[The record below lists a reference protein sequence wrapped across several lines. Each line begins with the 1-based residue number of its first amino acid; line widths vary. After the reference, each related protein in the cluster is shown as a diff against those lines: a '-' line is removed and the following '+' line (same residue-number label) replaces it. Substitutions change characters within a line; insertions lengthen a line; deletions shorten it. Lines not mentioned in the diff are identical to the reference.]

1 MNSVKV
7 LFVTGLAVA
16 GAMVVADLAQAQT
29 VVANGAGSSA
39 GRQYAGLTPAFVCD
53 PPPHVPTFFRS
64 HENPPN
70 RTEWQ
75 CLRGGVPHVYR
86 YSASASAD
94 GYTKLPSGATATA
107 PYLDLNACPA
117 TSSAQ
122 VGGRTVNQAICGSS
136 ATPAPSVNLVVHFG
150 ASDVKPSSFN
160 AAAGGAVISPPA
172 AGHLTATP
180 IVAVPFSIVV
190 GGGVTGANGVDP
202 LKNLTQLEVRQ
213 ILSGDV
219 EAFGGDWVSLGHNT
233 NSGNKAIV
241 VCHRTVI
248 SGTLAALNQTV
259 MQAPFAFQGI
269 NPIAS
274 PTNIFNASSSNV
286 KTCVENNQNS
296 IGYIDSDTVPNLLNG
311 AYQVALDGFLP
322 SNPGLGAGIAK
333 TRDLRCGKYAYWTDW
348 VIVTRN
354 GGVEVAPTNAVAGT
368 NNAITAYRTAA
379 IDHNPLPE
387 FWGATNDMFV
397 AKNDDKGPHLF
408 LPTNGNGIA
417 ASSVCGN
424 TGSIQ

>member
-1 MNSVKV
+1 MNSAKV

-16 GAMVVADLAQAQT
+16 GAVLAADLAQAQT
-29 VVANGAGSSA
+29 VVANGTGSSA
-39 GRQYAGLTPAFVCD
+39 GRQYAALVPAFVCD
-53 PPPHVPTFFRS
+53 GNTTPTFFRS

-86 YSASASAD
+86 YSATGSAE
-94 GYTKLPSGATATA
+94 GYTKLPNGATATA
-107 PYLDLNACPA
+107 AYLDLNACPA
-117 TSSAQ
+117 TAPAT

-136 ATPAPSVNLVVHFG
+136 ATPAPSVNLPVHFG
-150 ASDVKPSSFN
+150 AADVKPSSLN
-160 AAAGGAVISPPA
+160 VSANGETQSPPP
-172 AGHLTATP
+172 AGHLTPTP
-180 IVAVPFSIVV
+180 IVAVPFAIVV
-190 GGGVTGANGVDP
+190 GGGVRGANGVDL

-213 ILSGDV
+213 ILAGDV
-219 EAFGGDWVSLGHNT
+219 EGFGGDWVTLGHNT

-259 MQAPFAFQGI
+259 MQAPFAFPGI

-286 KTCVENNQNS
+286 KTCVENNPNS
-296 IGYIDSDTVPNLLNG
+296 IGYIDSDTVPNLLNS

-322 SNPGLGAGIAK
+322 SNPTLGAGIAK
-333 TRDLRCGKYAYWTDW
+333 TRDLRCGKYAYWSDW

-354 GGVEVAPTNAVAGT
+354 SGVEVAPTNAVPGT
-368 NNAITAYRTAA
+368 NAAITAFRDAA
-379 IDHNPLPE
+379 INNNPLPD

-408 LPTNGNGIA
+408 LPTNGNGVA
-417 ASSVCGN
+417 ASSVCAN

>member
-1 MNSVKV
+1 MTSLKTF
-7 LFVTGLAVA
+7 FVAGLALVSTLL
-16 GAMVVADLAQAQT
+16 VADLAQAQT
-29 VVANGAGSSA
+29 VVVNGAGSSA
-39 GRQYAGLTPAFVCD
+39 GRQYAALTPAFVCD
-53 PPPHVPTFFRS
+53 AGSTPTFYRS

-94 GYTKLPSGATATA
+94 GYTKLPNGATQTA
-107 PYLDLNACPA
+107 AYLDINACPPTSTA
-117 TSSAQ
+117 T

-136 ATPAPSVNLVVHFG
+136 TTPAPSVNLVVHFG
-150 ASDVKPSSFN
+150 ASDTKPSSFN
-160 AAAGGAVISPPA
+160 AAANGQVISPPT

-190 GGGVTGANGVDP
+190 GGNVRGQNGVSP
-202 LKNLTQLEVRQ
+202 LLNLTQLEVRQ

-219 EAFGGDWVSLGHNT
+219 EAFGGNWQTLGHNT
-233 NSGNKAIV
+233 TTADKTIV
-241 VCHRTVI
+241 VCQRTVI

-269 NPIAS
+269 NPAAS
-274 PTNIFNASSSNV
+274 PTNIFNPSSSNV
-286 KTCVENNQNS
+286 KSCVENNPNS
-296 IGYIDSDTVPNLLNG
+296 IGYIDSDTVPSLLNG

-322 SNPGLGAGIAK
+322 SNPALGSGIAR

-354 GGVEVAPTNAVAGT
+354 AGVEVAPTNAVPGT
-368 NNAITAYRTAA
+368 NNAIIAYRNAA
-379 IDHNPLPE
+379 LNNNPLPD

-408 LPTNGNGIA
+408 LPTNGNGID
-417 ASSVCGN
+417 ASTVCGN